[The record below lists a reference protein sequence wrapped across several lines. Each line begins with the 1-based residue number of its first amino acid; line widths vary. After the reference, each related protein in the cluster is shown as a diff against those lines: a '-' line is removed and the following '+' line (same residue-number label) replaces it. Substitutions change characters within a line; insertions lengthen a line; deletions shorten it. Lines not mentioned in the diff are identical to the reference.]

1 MIFVDTGA
9 LLARFVKRD
18 QYHRPAQ
25 HAWKRLSRS
34 SWKCFTT
41 NFVLDEAFTLLGR
54 RTSYDF
60 AAERALGL
68 LTSQNLVILRPGPEA
83 ELQAV
88 ALFRKFANQRVS
100 YADCISF
107 VLMKRQGLRRAFT
120 FDRHFAD
127 AGFEIWP
134 LLSSGT

>member
-18 QYHRPAQ
+18 QYHSSAQ
-25 HAWKRLSRS
+25 RAWRRLARS
-34 SWKCFTT
+34 HWQCYTT
-41 NFVLDEAFTLLGR
+41 NFVLDETFTLIAR
-54 RTSYDF
+54 RTTYDF

-68 LTSQNLVILRPGPEA
+68 LTSDNLIILRPDPED

-100 YADCISF
+100 FTDCISF
-107 VLMKRQGLRRAFT
+107 VSMKRQGLRRAFT

-134 LLSSGT
+134 SRTTI

>member
-18 QYHRPAQ
+18 QYHRSAQ
-25 HAWKRLSRS
+25 RAWKRLSRS
-34 SWKCFTT
+34 NWECFTT
-41 NFVLDEAFTLLGR
+41 NFVLDEAFTLMGR

-68 LTSQNLVILRPGPEA
+68 LTSSNLVILRPGPED

-100 YADCISF
+100 YTDCISF

-134 LLSSGT
+134 SLRSRI